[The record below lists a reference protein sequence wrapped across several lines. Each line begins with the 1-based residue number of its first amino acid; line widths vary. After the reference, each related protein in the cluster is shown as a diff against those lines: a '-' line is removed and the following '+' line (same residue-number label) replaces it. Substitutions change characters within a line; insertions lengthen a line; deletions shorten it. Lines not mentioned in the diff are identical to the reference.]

1 MSKLLEIFRA
11 GTHKDSEG
19 REWTFT
25 KEQMAASVAA
35 YDPVVF
41 AAPLVIGHPKM
52 EDPAY
57 GLVKSINLDGDLVV
71 AEPMDVEP
79 QFAAMVNEKRF
90 PKMSAS
96 FFPPTHSANPK
107 PGVWY
112 LRHVGFLGAAAPAI
126 PGLKMAEFGADT
138 NELVTIDFAASNADQ
153 ALWSLSMM
161 ARGLRD
167 WMLEQFGAETANKV
181 VPDYVVRDIET
192 QQTEAMQEFSKAYP
206 GFAAP
211 TDLSKDNPKPEVLPV
226 DPNKD
231 KDKDKTADFAAR
243 ESQLAAREKALADK
257 ELAAQQEAA
266 VSFAAQLVTEGKL
279 LPGEKDGLVSFMA
292 SLDQEQTVSFAAA
305 DGEVKKPA
313 SEWLRDF
320 LSNLPARVDFSEHSG
335 KDKETV
341 DFSENPKALAAAAT
355 QYQAEMQTKGV
366 TISATDAVK
375 HVQKG
380 NA

>member
-25 KEQMAASVAA
+25 KEQMQASVAA
-35 YDPVVF
+35 YDPVIF

-57 GLVKSINLDGDLVV
+57 GLVKSISLDGELVV

-153 ALWSLSMM
+153 ALWSLSKM

-167 WMLEQFGAETANKV
+167 WMLEQFGAETADKV

-192 QQTEAMQEFSKAYP
+192 QQTEAMMELSKAYP

-211 TDLSKDNPKPEVLPV
+211 DVSKDNHKPEVLPV
-226 DPNKD
+226 DPN
-231 KDKDKTADFAAR
+231 KDKTADFAAR

-257 ELAAQQEAA
+257 ELAAKQEAA

-313 SEWLRDF
+313 SEWLRGF

-341 DFSENPKALAAAAT
+341 DFAENPKALAAAAT
-355 QYQAEMQTKGV
+355 QYQAEMQNKGV

-380 NA
+380 NS

>member
-1 MSKLLEIFRA
+1 MSKLLEIFKV
-11 GTHKDSEG
+11 GTHTDSAG
-19 REWTFT
+19 RPWTFT
-25 KEQMAASVAA
+25 TEDMQASVAA
-35 YDPVVF
+35 YDPALF

-52 EDPAY
+52 DAPAY
-57 GLVKSINLDGDLVV
+57 GLVKSLNLSEPLVN
-71 AEPMDVEP
+71 AEPMNVEP
-79 QFAAMVNEKRF
+79 QFAAMVNERRF
-90 PKMSAS
+90 PKISAS
-96 FFPPTHSANPK
+96 WFQPTDPSNPV

-126 PGLKMAEFGADT
+126 TGLKMAEFGADT
-138 NELVTIDFAASNADQ
+138 TEVVTIEFAASNADQ
-153 ALWSLSMM
+153 ALWSLSKM

-167 WMLEQFGAETANKV
+167 WMLETFGAEQADKV

-192 QQTEAMQEFSKAYP
+192 QEVEAMQELSKAYP

-231 KDKDKTADFAAR
+231 KDKTADFAAR

-257 ELAAQQEAA
+257 ELAAKQEAA

-313 SEWLRDF
+313 SEWLRGF
-320 LSNLPARVDFSEHSG
+320 LSGLPARVDFSEHSG

-341 DFSENPKALAAAAT
+341 DFSENPKALAAAAN
-355 QYQAEMQTKGV
+355 QYMAEMQTKGLTV
-366 TISATDAVK
+366 SATDAVK

>member
-25 KEQMAASVAA
+25 KEQMAESVAA

-153 ALWSLSMM
+153 ALWSLSKM

-167 WMLEQFGAETANKV
+167 WMLEQFGAETADKV

-192 QQTEAMQEFSKAYP
+192 QQTEAMQELSKAYP

-211 TDLSKDNPKPEVLPV
+211 DVSKDNPKPEVLPV
-226 DPNKD
+226 DPN
-231 KDKDKTADFAAR
+231 KDKTADFAAR

-257 ELAAQQEAA
+257 ELAAKQEAA

-292 SLDQEQTVSFAAA
+292 SLDQELTVSFAAPE
-305 DGEVKKPA
+305 GEVKKPA
-313 SEWLRDF
+313 TDWLRGF

-335 KDKETV
+335 KDKDKETV
-341 DFSENPKALAAAAT
+341 DFSENPKALAAAAN

-366 TISATDAVK
+366 TVSATDAVK
-375 HVQKG
+375 HVKKG